1 VVAGPEPSET
11 PEHRTV
17 VGDPADAGRD
27 QLATQRWFRGWRLR
41 PALSSRGADA
51 LADVIPKD
59 IYPRS
64 PIRRLRREDYADQ
77 LERAIDT
84 AAAAA
89 VVGMSYNFAVRAAGY
104 ASGSRPR
111 SITLGQVLDLLD
123 LDEYEETFVPR
134 SLVPDYL
141 LRTAVLD
148 GEPEPAPDLIE
159 LPAEDLAPTLLKG
172 HAGDLLR
179 RLAPRSVQCAVTSS
193 PYWGMRLYDDPRV
206 VQWADGEHCSYGFE
220 QTPEGFIR
228 HTVELLYLLKPA
240 LTDDGSVWWNLM
252 DTYNTRTPIRGS
264 SGEKLRAMGDD
275 PEYALGWT
283 EHAAC
288 RHSAGHMYLQ
298 DGELAMI
305 PARVAQRASRIG
317 YRVKSYITW
326 NKDSTPEPVKSRVT
340 RQAEVIL
347 HLSAAATPYFNK
359 SIWRN
364 LEKRL
369 GGWNP
374 PYESG
379 EKVTDVWH
387 VPTANGKNGH
397 GAEFAVSL
405 AGRCISLTSR
415 PGDLVL
421 DPFVGSG
428 TSALAAMELGRR
440 CIGFDTSHTYLATA
454 RERVKQ
460 LSSRISAQT
469 KLVDVPLKHVNGAS
483 TNGRTRAN
491 GQSDIETLPIDV
503 ARLTRP
509 ERRLA
514 RS

>member
-1 VVAGPEPSET
+1 M
-11 PEHRTV
+11 
-17 VGDPADAGRD
+17 
-27 QLATQRWFRGWRLR
+27 
-41 PALSSRGADA
+41 
-51 LADVIPKD
+51 IPRD
-59 IYPRS
+59 IYPKS
-64 PIRRLRREDYADQ
+64 PIRRLQRSDYDDQ
-77 LERAIDT
+77 LECAIDT
-84 AAAAA
+84 AVAAA
-89 VVGMSYNFAVRAAGY
+89 VVGMSYNFTVRAAGY

-111 SITLGQVLDLLD
+111 SITLDQVIDLLE

-134 SLVPDYL
+134 SLVPAYL
-141 LRTAVLD
+141 LRTAAVH
-148 GEPEPAPDLIE
+148 GEPQPAQSLIE
-159 LPAEDLAPTLLKG
+159 PPVDHLAPVLLKG

-264 SGEKLRAMGDD
+264 SREKLKAMGDD

-298 DGELAMI
+298 DGELTMI
-305 PARVAQRASRIG
+305 PARVAERASRIG

-326 NKDSTPEPVKSRVT
+326 NKDTTPEPVKSRVT
-340 RQAEVIL
+340 RQAEVVL
-347 HLSAAATPYFNK
+347 HLSPGRTPYFDK
-359 SIWRN
+359 SVWPG
-364 LEKRL
+364 LDQSL

-374 PYESG
+374 AFESA
-379 EKVTDVWH
+379 EKITDVWYLS
-387 VPTANGKNGH
+387 TANGKNGH
-397 GAEFAVSL
+397 GAEFPMSL
-405 AGRCISLTSR
+405 AGRCISLTSKS
-415 PGDLVL
+415 GDLVL

-440 CIGFDTSHTYLATA
+440 CVGFDTSQTYLATA
-454 RERVKQ
+454 EERLKDHA
-460 LSSRISAQT
+460 SRVIAQAA
-469 KLVDVPLKHVNGAS
+469 LVEVPAKRLNGTATNRS
-483 TNGRTRAN
+483 TRSKSHSGA
-491 GQSDIETLPIDV
+491 EALPIDV
-503 ARLTRP
+503 PSSTR
-509 ERRLA
+509 RGRDVALA
-514 RS
+514 

>member
-1 VVAGPEPSET
+1 M
-11 PEHRTV
+11 
-17 VGDPADAGRD
+17 
-27 QLATQRWFRGWRLR
+27 
-41 PALSSRGADA
+41 
-51 LADVIPKD
+51 IPKN
-59 IYPRS
+59 IYPKT
-64 PIRRLRREDYADQ
+64 PIRRLRREDFADQ
-77 LERAIDT
+77 LECAIET

-104 ASGSRPR
+104 PSGSRPR
-111 SITLGQVLDLLD
+111 SITLGQVLTLLD

-141 LRTAVLD
+141 LRTAMLD
-148 GEPEPAPDLIE
+148 VETRPAPDPIE
-159 LPAEDLAPTLLKG
+159 LPCDHLSPKLLKG

-228 HTVELLYLLKPA
+228 HTVELLHLLKPG
-240 LTDDGSVWWNLM
+240 LTEDGSVWWNLM

-264 SGEKLRAMGDD
+264 SREKLKAMGDD
-275 PEYALGWT
+275 PEHALGWT

-288 RHSAGHMYLQ
+288 RHSAGHMYLL
-298 DGELAMI
+298 DSELAMI

-326 NKDSTPEPVKSRVT
+326 NKDTTPEPVKSRVT

-347 HLSAAATPYFNK
+347 HLSAGETPYFDK
-359 SIWRN
+359 SVWQN

-369 GGWNP
+369 GGWNS
-374 PYESG
+374 PYESP
-379 EKVTDVWH
+379 EKVTDVWY

-405 AGRCISLTSR
+405 PGRCISLTSKA
-415 PGDLVL
+415 GDLVL

-428 TSALAAMELGRR
+428 TTALAAMELGRR
-440 CIGFDTSHTYLATA
+440 CVGFDTSQTYLATA
-454 RERVKQ
+454 QERVKQ
-460 LSSRISAQT
+460 LASCVLALPKPVEAPASLLSNKATNRRTRGSGHSEGAEADSGEPSAAVRDAVHRTTSRI
-469 KLVDVPLKHVNGAS
+469 
-483 TNGRTRAN
+483 R
-491 GQSDIETLPIDV
+491 
-503 ARLTRP
+503 RP
-509 ERRLA
+509 QA
-514 RS
+514 P

>member
-1 VVAGPEPSET
+1 M
-11 PEHRTV
+11 
-17 VGDPADAGRD
+17 
-27 QLATQRWFRGWRLR
+27 
-41 PALSSRGADA
+41 
-51 LADVIPKD
+51 IPKN
-59 IYPRS
+59 IYPKS
-64 PIRRLRREDYADQ
+64 PIRRLRREDYADK
-77 LERAIDT
+77 LGCAVYT

-104 ASGSRPR
+104 PSGSRPR
-111 SITLGQVLDLLD
+111 TITLGQVLDLLD

-134 SLVPDYL
+134 TLVPEYL
-141 LRTAVLD
+141 LRTAALD
-148 GEPEPAPDLIE
+148 REPPPASGLIE
-159 LPAEDLAPTLLKG
+159 LPVDHLAPKLLKG

-179 RLAPRSVQCAVTSS
+179 RLAPGSVRCAVTSS

-206 VQWADGEHCSYGFE
+206 VHWADGEHCSYGFE

-240 LTDDGSVWWNLM
+240 LTKDGSVWWNLM

-264 SGEKLRAMGDD
+264 SREKLKAMGDD
-275 PEYALGWT
+275 PEYGLGWT
-283 EHAAC
+283 EHVAC
-288 RHSAGHMYLQ
+288 RHSAGHMYLL

-347 HLSAAATPYFNK
+347 HLAAGETPYFDK
-359 SIWRN
+359 SIWQSLDR
-364 LEKRL
+364 RL

-374 PYESG
+374 PHESG
-379 EKVTDVWH
+379 EKVTDVWYL
-387 VPTANGKNGH
+387 PTANGKNGH

-405 AGRCISLTSR
+405 PGRCISLTSK

-440 CIGFDTSHTYLATA
+440 CVGFDTSQTYLATA
-454 RERVKQ
+454 HKRMKQLASRIRVQGARLVEVPVERV
-460 LSSRISAQT
+460 
-469 KLVDVPLKHVNGAS
+469 NGTP
-483 TNGRTRAN
+483 TNGSGRAN
-491 GQSDIETLPIDV
+491 GHARDAEALPIDV
-503 ARLTRP
+503 AADRRGRRAARP
-509 ERRLA
+509 
-514 RS
+514 